1 MSTKPTDRQ
10 MLAIGIIEKKIPSAR
25 FTGTTSKDAFE
36 FIQQWM
42 EKSKA
47 IKSTYCHRRHED
59 EWYYQEYVRPQRK
72 ESDRER
78 YEKYIEE
85 ISWNYVEAAGDDG
98 WGGFAARDMARQLH
112 PFEDWNKM
120 DLG

>member
-10 MLAIGIIEKKIPSAR
+10 MLAISIIEKKITSAR
-25 FTGTTSKDAFE
+25 FTGTTVQDAFE

-42 EKSKA
+42 ERSKA
-47 IKSTYCHRRHED
+47 IKPSYRHRRHED
-59 EWYYQEYVRPQRK
+59 ERYYQEYVKPQRR
-72 ESDRER
+72 ESDRES

-85 ISWNYVEAAGDDG
+85 ISWNYVEAAGDD
-98 WGGFAARDMARQLH
+98 WGGFASRDIARQLH
-112 PFEDWNKM
+112 PFEDWNKA